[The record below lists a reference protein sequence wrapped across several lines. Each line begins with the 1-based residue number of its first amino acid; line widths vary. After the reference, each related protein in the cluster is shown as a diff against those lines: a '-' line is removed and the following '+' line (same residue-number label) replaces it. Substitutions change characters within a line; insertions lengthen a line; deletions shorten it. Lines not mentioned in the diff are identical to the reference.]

1 MIRALMQ
8 ADAEAFWQ
16 LRLEALERDP
26 QAFGESADEHRATS
40 VEMVSARLSAA
51 TPENFVLGAFE
62 GGELIGT
69 AGFFRKPTLK
79 RKHKGQVWGM
89 YVADRARGR
98 GVGKALMAALIE
110 RARELPDL
118 DAILLSVAASQA
130 AAQKLYSSLG
140 FEAYGLERGALRIHD
155 QKIDEHYM
163 QLTLRKRD

>member
-1 MIRALMQ
+1 
-8 ADAEAFWQ
+8 
-16 LRLEALERDP
+16 
-26 QAFGESADEHRATS
+26 
-40 VEMVSARLSAA
+40 
-51 TPENFVLGAFE
+51 
-62 GGELIGT
+62 
-69 AGFFRKPTLK
+69 
-79 RKHKGQVWGM
+79 M